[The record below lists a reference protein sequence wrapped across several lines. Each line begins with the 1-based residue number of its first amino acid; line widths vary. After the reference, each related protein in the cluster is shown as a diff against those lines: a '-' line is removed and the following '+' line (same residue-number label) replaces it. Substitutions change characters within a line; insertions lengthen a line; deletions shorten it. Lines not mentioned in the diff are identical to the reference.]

1 MCGGV
6 LEASGS
12 EARVGGGTDA
22 FCRGDKCERFCM
34 VFKEEMTQLSG
45 SGVLAILVMV
55 LASSGLAFALEC
67 RHRRGCII
75 ACANPVQ
82 YNQVVDTKDFR
93 DPNLILVYSSA
104 AMTVQPS
111 VVPP

>member
-1 MCGGV
+1 
-6 LEASGS
+6 
-12 EARVGGGTDA
+12 
-22 FCRGDKCERFCM
+22 M
-34 VFKEEMTQLSG
+34 VFEEEMTQLSG
-45 SGVLAILVMV
+45 SGVLVILVMV
-55 LASSGLAFALEC
+55 LASSGLAFASEC

-75 ACANPVQ
+75 ACANRVQ

-93 DPNLILVYSSA
+93 DPSMILVYSSA